1 MQSYQLD
8 LLDEKA
14 LVILQGL
21 EQLRIIALK
30 PLAKEI
36 EPKTSYE
43 SEDHITS
50 RADEPEPNDKLSN
63 FKRLQG
69 SINLNMTREE
79 IDSEIDQ
86 MREGWR

>member
-14 LVILQGL
+14 LVILRGL

-30 PLAKEI
+30 PLAKET
-36 EPKTSYE
+36 EPTTDGE
-43 SEDHITS
+43 SEDKSTS
-50 RADEPEPNDKLSN
+50 IVDGPDPEDKLRN
-63 FKRLQG
+63 FKKLQG

-79 IDSEIDQ
+79 IDIEIDKT
-86 MREGWR
+86 REGWR